1 MREPPIK
8 PFLKLARKIYNTR
21 WNGVVYT
28 MQKERPPQAIDSF
41 SWITTRVLIALLM
54 STAIT
59 MHAGAHETCE
69 IFNKNAK
76 LRLSDHR
83 FNISVGSSPAERW
96 YTFNLTNG
104 TLHTVNA
111 EAKHASCVGGG
122 KKYYISVVGWYANYT
137 GTVTNMS
144 GWFDHFNVTVT
155 LDQYTSPP
163 NPAEITVSLRDE
175 GSLPGANVTH
185 VTDFTLSVSVK
196 PPFTELKA
204 FPNNSDAKDVQ
215 EKFESNLWDQ
225 TKPDITIVLK
235 ENYTASVMRT

>member
-1 MREPPIK
+1 MERGGLYDAERTPPSSHRQ
-8 PFLKLARKIYNTR
+8 LLLDYH
-21 WNGVVYT
+21 
-28 MQKERPPQAIDSF
+28 E
-41 SWITTRVLIALLM
+41 ALLM